1 MGFTAVSYNMG
12 DIFKDIENV
21 AYGTPFVHRKGQ
33 LVFVSF
39 NFTESLPEG
48 IGHTKHV
55 GSC

>member
-1 MGFTAVSYNMG
+1 MG

-21 AYGTPFVHRKGQ
+21 AYGTLFVHRKGQ